1 MQQSHS
7 RSCKRNKNK
16 VQKWTALIDLSYRL
30 NGRDFDDTS
39 WWLKEVLLFPFMTT
53 GANRLYTKLRQ
64 SAVGVATSMT

>member
-1 MQQSHS
+1 MQKSHN

-16 VQKWTALIDLSYRL
+16 VQKWTTLITLNYCL
-30 NGRDFDDTS
+30 NGRDFNDTS